1 MAAATNSDSASG
13 VDSEAKEEVEMAPA
27 PSLSSFHSPS
37 PSSSSV
43 TSMAIVRSSPMA
55 MPPGGGGGAA
65 SKGIMITPPPQV
77 MPPTPTSS
85 PNTHGEWPHM
95 HFNLNVN
102 LNLNLSPGAGAGAS
116 GSGSGHPNSHS
127 GSGGGSSHAFQLSR
141 DRDRGEHFA
150 LPHLPPLPLH
160 QNSLVANAGASA
172 NSEYLPSL
180 IHPSTLPSG
189 SKSFKMRPRM
199 QRMKHYCSYGNIL
212 TQSNGRKLRTAAST
226 CNVELLNRI
235 LEAGAN
241 PNAADEYNRSP
252 LHLAACRGYV
262 TIVQQ
267 LLKYGANPN
276 VVDSLGNTPL
286 HLAVISASSNNFN
299 VVVGV
304 LLQGGASVHM
314 YDRGNKSPL
323 ELAEAKLRLLRNR
336 YDHPTPESAKILEDM
351 CRLTTLILRYMVKQQ
366 RELEDLSALE
376 QRLQNLSTSDR
387 QEEVVSQ
394 TADELLASVERLSIN
409 NK

>member
-1 MAAATNSDSASG
+1 MAAATNNDSSTSG
-13 VDSEAKEEVEMAPA
+13 VEAKEEVEMSMPM
-27 PSLSSFHSPS
+27 SSPM
-37 PSSSSV
+37 
-43 TSMAIVRSSPMA
+43 SMAMVLARSTPMA
-55 MPPGGGGGAA
+55 MPSASA
-65 SKGIMITPPPQV
+65 SKGIMITPPPPA

-95 HFNLNVN
+95 NIN
-102 LNLNLSPGAGAGAS
+102 LNLNLNLNMSSNTSTNAS
-116 GSGSGHPNSHS
+116 
-127 GSGGGSSHAFQLSR
+127 FQLS
-141 DRDRGEHFA
+141 RDRGEHFA
-150 LPHLPPLPLH
+150 LPHLPPLPL
-160 QNSLVANAGASA
+160 NPNAPNA
-172 NSEYLPSL
+172 EYLPSL

-199 QRMKHYCSYGNIL
+199 QRLKHSYSYSNIIV
-212 TQSNGRKLRTAAST
+212 QSNGRKLRTAAST
-226 CNVELLNRI
+226 CNIELLNRI
-235 LEAGAN
+235 LEGGAN

-252 LHLAACRGYV
+252 LHLAACRGYIP
-262 TIVQQ
+262 IVQQ

-299 VVVGV
+299 IVVGV

-314 YDRGNKSPL
+314 YDRSNKSPL

-336 YDHPTPESAKILEDM
+336 YDHPTPETAKILEDM
-351 CRLTTLILRYMVKQQ
+351 CMLTTLILRYMVKQQ

-376 QRLQNLSTSDR
+376 KRLQNLSTSDD
-387 QEEVVSQ
+387 QEQVVSQ

>member
-1 MAAATNSDSASG
+1 MAAATNNDSSTSG
-13 VDSEAKEEVEMAPA
+13 VEAAKEEVEM
-27 PSLSSFHSPS
+27 SP
-37 PSSSSV
+37 V
-43 TSMAIVRSSPMA
+43 SMALTRSMPMP
-55 MPPGGGGGAA
+55 MPA
-65 SKGIMITPPPQV
+65 SKGIMITPPPPV

-95 HFNLNVN
+95 NFN
-102 LNLNLSPGAGAGAS
+102 LNLNLNLNMNMNVNVNSSASAGNPS
-116 GSGSGHPNSHS
+116 TN
-127 GSGGGSSHAFQLSR
+127 AFQLT
-141 DRDRGEHFA
+141 RDRGEHFA
-150 LPHLPPLPLH
+150 LPHLPPLPL
-160 QNSLVANAGASA
+160 NPNAPNA
-172 NSEYLPSL
+172 EYLPSL

-189 SKSFKMRPRM
+189 SKNFKMRPRM
-199 QRMKHYCSYGNIL
+199 QRLKQYCSYSNIL

-226 CNVELLNRI
+226 CNIELLNRI

-252 LHLAACRGYV
+252 LHLAACRGYIP
-262 TIVQQ
+262 IVQQ

-299 VVVGV
+299 IVVGV

-314 YDRGNKSPL
+314 YDRSNKSPL

-336 YDHPTPESAKILEDM
+336 YDHPTPETAKILEDM
-351 CRLTTLILRYMVKQQ
+351 CMLTTLILRYMVKQQ

-376 QRLQNLSTSDR
+376 KRLQNLSTSDD
-387 QEEVVSQ
+387 QEQVVSQ

>member
-1 MAAATNSDSASG
+1 MAAATNSDSSSG
-13 VDSEAKEEVEMAPA
+13 VDSKEEVEMSPA
-27 PSLSSFHSPS
+27 PSS
-37 PSSSSV
+37 PSSAS
-43 TSMAIVRSSPMA
+43 TSMAIVRSNPMP
-55 MPPGGGGGAA
+55 MPTSGSGSGA
-65 SKGIMITPPPQV
+65 SKGIMITPPPQM

-95 HFNLNVN
+95 HFNLNLN
-102 LNLNLSPGAGAGAS
+102 LNLNS
-116 GSGSGHPNSHS
+116 NSS
-127 GSGGGSSHAFQLSR
+127 ISISTSTPAFQLSR
-141 DRDRGEHFA
+141 DGGEHFA
-150 LPHLPPLPLH
+150 LPHLPPLPLN
-160 QNSLVANAGASA
+160 QNTS
-172 NSEYLPSL
+172 NSNGGEYLPSL

-189 SKSFKMRPRM
+189 SKSFKMRPRL
-199 QRMKHYCSYGNIL
+199 QQQLKQNRSYGNFR
-212 TQSNGRKLRTAAST
+212 TATNGRKLRIAAST
-226 CNVELLNRI
+226 CNIELLTRI
-235 LEAGAN
+235 LDVGCN
-241 PNAADEYNRSP
+241 PNAADEYKRSP

-262 TIVQQ
+262 SIVQQ

-299 VVVGV
+299 VVVSV

-314 YDRGNKSPL
+314 YDRSNKTPL

-336 YDHPTPESAKILEDM
+336 YDHPTPETAKILEDM
-351 CRLTTLILRYMVKQQ
+351 CMLTTLILRYMVKQQ

-376 QRLQNLSTSDR
+376 QRLQNLSTSDH

>member
-1 MAAATNSDSASG
+1 MAAATNSDSSSG
-13 VDSEAKEEVEMAPA
+13 VDSVDSKEEVEMSPA
-27 PSLSSFHSPS
+27 PS
-37 PSSSSV
+37 
-43 TSMAIVRSSPMA
+43 SMAIVRSSPMP
-55 MPPGGGGGAA
+55 MPASGSA

-95 HFNLNVN
+95 QFN
-102 LNLNLSPGAGAGAS
+102 LNLNL
-116 GSGSGHPNSHS
+116 NSNTS
-127 GSGGGSSHAFQLSR
+127 TNAFQLS
-141 DRDRGEHFA
+141 RDRGEHFA
-150 LPHLPPLPLH
+150 LPHLPPLPLN
-160 QNSLVANAGASA
+160 QNSSNS

-199 QRMKHYCSYGNIL
+199 QRMKHYCTYSNIL

-226 CNVELLNRI
+226 CNIELLNRI
-235 LEAGAN
+235 LESGAN

-252 LHLAACRGYV
+252 LHLAACRGYIP
-262 TIVQQ
+262 IVQQ

-314 YDRGNKSPL
+314 YDRSNKSPL

-336 YDHPTPESAKILEDM
+336 YDHPTPETAKILEDM
-351 CRLTTLILRYMVKQQ
+351 CMLTTLILRYMVKQQ

-376 QRLQNLSTSDR
+376 KRLQNLSTSDH